1 MTLQA
6 QIYSLVERVAERFT
20 QVDAHIGGLDQ
31 LDTTAKANLV
41 TAINELAAKGT
52 PAGSGLAFIHQQW
65 SPASVWTINHNLG
78 VRPAVTILD
87 VGGNE
92 VQADVT
98 HMSAN
103 QLLIRFAMAL
113 AGVARLT

>member
-6 QIYSLVERVAERFT
+6 QIYSLVERVAEKFT
-20 QVDAHIGGLDQ
+20 QVDARMGGLDQ
-31 LDTTAKANLV
+31 LDTTANANLV
-41 TAINELAAKGT
+41 TAINELAARGA
-52 PAGSGLAFIHQQW
+52 PSGSGTSFIHLQW
-65 SPASVWTINHNLG
+65 SPAAVWTINHNLG

-103 QLLIRFAMAL
+103 QLLIRFALAL